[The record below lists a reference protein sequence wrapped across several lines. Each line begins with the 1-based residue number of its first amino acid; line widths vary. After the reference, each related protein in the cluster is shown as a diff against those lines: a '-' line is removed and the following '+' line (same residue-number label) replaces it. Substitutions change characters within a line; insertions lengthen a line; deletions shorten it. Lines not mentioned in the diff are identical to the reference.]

1 MAEKTI
7 KHLQFWYV
15 QSYDDP
21 ISKQTVQKETIA
33 YQGDTVEISSDAD
46 LARGE
51 ELGAFYTDA
60 ELAAFSGEAPDEGGG
75 TDELTAPDLVTA
87 STDDVADWMD
97 ETGATIDTLLEMVN
111 GSSDPETAA
120 KKVLDA
126 ENIARSGDPRK
137 GLVEGLT
144 TVMERSAS

>member
-7 KHLQFWYV
+7 KHLQFWYT
-15 QSYDDP
+15 QTDDDP
-21 ISKQTVQKETIA
+21 IRKETVQKETIA
-33 YQGDTVEISSDAD
+33 YQGDTVEIESDAD

-60 ELAAFSGEAPDEGGG
+60 ELAAFAGEAPEEGDDG
-75 TDELTAPDLVTA
+75 AAAPPDLATA

-97 ETGATIDTLLEMVN
+97 ESGATIDTLLEMVN
-111 GSSDPETAA
+111 GSSDPQAAA
-120 KKVLDA
+120 KTVLDA

-144 TVMERSAS
+144 VVMERNAQ